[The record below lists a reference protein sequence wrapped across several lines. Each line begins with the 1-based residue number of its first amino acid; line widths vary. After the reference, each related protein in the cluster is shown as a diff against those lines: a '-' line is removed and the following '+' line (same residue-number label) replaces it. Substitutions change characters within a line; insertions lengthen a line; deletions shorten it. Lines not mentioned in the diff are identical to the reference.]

1 MVRELISELKFQYKR
16 AHIAGELGGMHR
28 CCSLLQRAQQYKRIK
43 NHLCTAATP
52 LQQRA
57 APVHSPDPSASLPEQ
72 LCPPVGLPA
81 LFLSPSLQPAM
92 PTHQDVEEELL
103 EHQDQPENPEAELP
117 ENPDT
122 KPPENLHVLLP
133 EHHEGELP
141 ENPQVDLP
149 EHQQENPEAEY
160 PENPEAELPENPEA
174 ELLDNPKAE
183 QPENPEAKFPENPE
197 AKGTENPEAELRE
210 NLEAELPETI
220 VETDKG
226 NHQHSLTGDSTIKL
240 PFRRKT
246 PKRKKIKLGHKRKA
260 SIYDWKSAKDALGL
274 DTQAHNLQVYSAAVS
289 SGVAVET
296 PTVSSPTKEE
306 VKAENSL
313 LKEDAVECNQKICE
327 LELKNKSAARNSKRM
342 KLQVL
347 SLSDSL
353 KAEKKKSRAAI
364 K

>member
-1 MVRELISELKFQYKR
+1 M
-16 AHIAGELGGMHR
+16 A
-28 CCSLLQRAQQYKRIK
+28 
-43 NHLCTAATP
+43 
-52 LQQRA
+52 
-57 APVHSPDPSASLPEQ
+57 
-72 LCPPVGLPA
+72 
-81 LFLSPSLQPAM
+81 
-92 PTHQDVEEELL
+92 VEN
-103 EHQDQPENPEAELP
+103 QA
-117 ENPDT
+117 
-122 KPPENLHVLLP
+122 
-133 EHHEGELP
+133 
-141 ENPQVDLP
+141 
-149 EHQQENPEAEY
+149 
-160 PENPEAELPENPEA
+160 
-174 ELLDNPKAE
+174 
-183 QPENPEAKFPENPE
+183 
-197 AKGTENPEAELRE
+197 
-210 NLEAELPETI
+210 I
-220 VETDKG
+220 VETNKG

-306 VKAENSL
+306 VKAENPL
-313 LKEDAVECNQKICE
+313 LKEDAAEYNRKICE